1 MACKHYMLL
10 DRSGSMST
18 QWEFAIGA
26 INTYV
31 SKIPAEDSVLI
42 ALFDSHWQA
51 NNNQSYT
58 AQYTW
63 PHKGENFKFE
73 VVFVGTV
80 NQFRPISFT
89 EYSPRG
95 GTPLNQAMFELF
107 NSHVNIDNHEKAVIV
122 VMTDGDENS
131 SASEYTTAGVKG
143 LIDVAEKRGYQI
155 VFLGANFD
163 RVNDQASQRGVR
175 GTRALRM
182 TPENYGATMS
192 LAASKAAT
200 YSSAS
205 AAAVFTGAATMDF
218 TEQEK
223 KDAIK

>member
-42 ALFDSHWQA
+42 ALFDSHWQQS
-51 NNNQSYT
+51 NQTIAAKY
-58 AQYTW
+58 AW
-63 PHKGENFKFE
+63 PPQGENFKFE
-73 VVFVGTV
+73 VVFDGTV

-107 NSHVNIDNHEKAVIV
+107 NSHVNADNHEKAVIV

-175 GTRALRM
+175 GTRALMM
-182 TPENYGATMS
+182 TPQNYGATMS

-200 YSSAS
+200 YSGAS